1 MKREIR
7 LILPVAL
14 ILVVSFLSSCAT
26 RVGMLKT
33 KSRKEAVI
41 EKINE
46 YNDKIKDVKAKG
58 TIILRHKGSI
68 ESFRLELFN
77 YETPEFVRINLKDF
91 IFKKPLLTLISNNDK
106 VMIYNFVKK
115 EKKEYM
121 DLSHFFKELLGFEI
135 NPDYIEDIFV
145 MRIPLLKESGVKKTV
160 EGSERVILE
169 GPDNSEIITLAMNN
183 NNILPEKIEYRTKKY
198 MVNIKYG
205 KIVDLDYISMPSNVK
220 VEIDGNSFEINYSS
234 IDIHSNFNKDYLK
247 PPF

>member
-1 MKREIR
+1 MKRGIS
-7 LILPVAL
+7 LFVPVAL
-14 ILVVSFLSSCAT
+14 ILIVSFLNSCAT
-26 RVGMLKT
+26 RVSMLKT
-33 KSRKEAVI
+33 ESRKEAVI

-58 TIILRHKGSI
+58 TIIIRHNGSI

-77 YETPEFVRINLKDF
+77 YETPEFIRINLKDF

-115 EKKEYM
+115 EKKQYM
-121 DLSHFFKELLGFEI
+121 DLSHFFKDLLGLEI

-169 GPDNSEIITLAMNN
+169 GSDNSEIITFAMN
-183 NNILPEKIEYRTKKY
+183 NNILPKEIEYRTKEY

-205 KIVDLDYISMPSNVK
+205 KIVDLEYISMPSNVK
-220 VEIDGNSFEINYSS
+220 IEMDGKSIEINYSS
-234 IDIHSNFNKDYLK
+234 INIHSIFNEDYLN